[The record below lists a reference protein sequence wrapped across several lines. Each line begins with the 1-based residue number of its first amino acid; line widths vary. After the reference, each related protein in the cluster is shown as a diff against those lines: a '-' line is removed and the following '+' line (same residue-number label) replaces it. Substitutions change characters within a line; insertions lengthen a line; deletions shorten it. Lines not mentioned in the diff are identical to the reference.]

1 MHGNSS
7 DGQGESYLFVLYFM
21 SSDYCRSIG
30 YTLLKLMGSIP
41 GALMNNNSSGVP
53 ILISELNVS

>member
-1 MHGNSS
+1 MDRFG
-7 DGQGESYLFVLYFM
+7 DVAEE
-21 SSDYCRSIG
+21 
-30 YTLLKLMGSIP
+30 TLLVLIP